1 MLVTSIVLAGGRS
14 LRLGR
19 DKALEKIGGQRL
31 IDRVIERLTQVGDE
45 IIVVSSSEEQFI
57 DVGVKHIGDSYPG
70 RGALVGL
77 YSGLLEAQSLHNI
90 AVGCDMPFLNVE
102 LLRHLKSLAA
112 GFDVVIP
119 RFGDRVEPL
128 HAVYSKDC
136 IAPIEKNFGE
146 GKFKVSALLD
156 AVKVR
161 YVEGEEIDRF
171 DPEHLSFFNINY
183 EADLVK
189 ARGILEKTAK

>member
-136 IAPIEKNFGE
+136 IAPIEKNFGD